1 MARALPND
9 PIYPPLLRGAVIR
22 GMKLGRESGEW
33 GREEIDNLPIGP
45 GGAAEDDDETRP
57 TDLTPPTRR
66 QTAGIITSR
75 QGKGRGPG
83 IYSGTAMGAF
93 WGRLGARQGEKARST
108 CRIVIPP

>member
-45 GGAAEDDDETRP
+45 GGAAEVDDETRP

-75 QGKGRGPG
+75 GRGRG
-83 IYSGTAMGAF
+83 GGLRIYSGTAMGAF
-93 WGRLGARQGEKARST
+93 RGRLGA
-108 CRIVIPP
+108 